1 MYNTE
6 TIIRYFHYT
15 FLGHSH
21 FYFCFILQKK
31 GPEGGLKAPFIL
43 QGTL

>member
-1 MYNTE
+1 MFIT
-6 TIIRYFHYT
+6 
-15 FLGHSH
+15 H
-21 FYFCFILQKK
+21 FWGIPIFIFCFILRKK